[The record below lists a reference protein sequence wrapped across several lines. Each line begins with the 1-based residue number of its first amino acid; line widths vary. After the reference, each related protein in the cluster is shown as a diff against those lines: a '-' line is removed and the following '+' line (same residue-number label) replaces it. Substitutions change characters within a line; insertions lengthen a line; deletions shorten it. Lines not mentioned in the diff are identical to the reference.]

1 MKQPLDK
8 RIHALNE
15 LLANR
20 TQQFQELEEAKNKL
34 LTEVVKIQGKLEVLK
49 ELQAEESVPVKE
61 K

>member
-15 LLANR
+15 LLTSR

-34 LTEVVKIQGKLEVLK
+34 LTEIVKIQGKLEVLR
-49 ELQAEESVPVKE
+49 ELQTEESVPVKE
-61 K
+61 